1 MQRSLKRKI
10 WILTLGPL
18 VLLAATTLLV
28 VRHQVERRDRQNIAM
43 DLVTASENLN
53 HWVETRQRDLSTMAF
68 VISRDPKFFAMLSVP
83 AEERGADFTRTLRG
97 LAVDFHRVAGRDRFD
112 IIDDRGV
119 VIARATT
126 EEGIGDDAAG
136 SPGVRDA
143 LAGRPASGVG
153 IDGGRPYLV
162 TMVPIVVGG
171 EIAGVLRL
179 GEAIDVALANQL
191 KVMTRSD
198 VSFLV
203 DGRVTSTTLSEPG
216 AAAAI
221 EKRLAESGAGQHVPG
236 EVANVRIGSESYL
249 THVGT
254 MENRLQSG
262 QVVFLVQRSLREEMV
277 FLSSIRKTFTLVASL
292 IFLGAI
298 VVGFVAARGL
308 TGPITRVVAAAR
320 AMERGDYN
328 YPIDVSTGDEIEYL
342 AKQFAEMRESMRNH
356 IAQLEELD
364 RMKTNFITV
373 ASHELRTPVTA
384 IQGFLYLLE
393 RSEFGPLNEEQSSV
407 VADMTTSMET
417 LNRVV
422 QQVTDMSILEGKDM
436 VLQPSDTDVAALI
449 EDQVSR
455 EWRARSTARRL
466 RLSVSLEESLPRA
479 VVDGDRLGQAVH
491 NLISNAFRFTPDG
504 GEVTVAARA
513 NEQSLLIS
521 IRDTGVGIPASEFDR
536 IFERIYETSSVS
548 HHSSGTIQFGSSGLG
563 LGLPIAR
570 GIVEA
575 HGGRIVVESV
585 VGRGSTFTIELPW
598 ACVAVGGAGQ
608 RRSQGAKR
616 DDDDGPRS
624 SGGRKRAP
632 REAVE
637 AYT

>member
-1 MQRSLKRKI
+1 MKRSLKRKI

-18 VLLAATTLLV
+18 VLLAGITLLA
-28 VRHQVERRDRQNIAM
+28 VRYQVERRDRQNMAI
-43 DLVTASENLN
+43 DLATASENLK

-68 VISRDPKFFAMLSVP
+68 VISRDPKFFAMFSVP
-83 AEERGADFTRTLRG
+83 PEERGADFTRTLRG
-97 LAVDFHRVAGRDRFD
+97 LAVDFHRVAGRDLFD
-112 IIDDRGV
+112 IIDGRGV

-126 EEGIGDDAAG
+126 EEGIGGDAAG

-153 IDGGRPYLV
+153 VDGGRPYLV
-162 TMVPIVVGG
+162 TLVPIVVGG
-171 EIAGVLRL
+171 EIAGALRL
-179 GEAIDVALANQL
+179 GEAIDAALAKRL

-203 DGRVTSTTLSEPG
+203 DGRVTATTLGEPG
-216 AAAAI
+216 AAEAI
-221 EKRLAESGAGQHVPG
+221 ERRMAETAPG
-236 EVANVRIGSESYL
+236 TPGDVANVRIGSESYL

-254 MENRLQSG
+254 MDSPIQTG
-262 QVVFLVQRSLREEMV
+262 QVVFLVQRSLREELV
-277 FLSSIRKTFTLVASL
+277 FLSSLRKTFTVIASL
-292 IFLGAI
+292 IFIGAI

-308 TGPITRVVAAAR
+308 TGPITRIVAAAR
-320 AMERGDYN
+320 AMERGDYG
-328 YPIDVSTGDEIEYL
+328 YPIDVATGDEIEYL
-342 AKQFAEMRESMRNH
+342 AKQFSEMRESMRTH

-384 IQGFLYLLE
+384 LQGFLYLLE
-393 RSEFGPLNEEQSSV
+393 RSEFGPLNAEQASV
-407 VADMTTSMET
+407 VADMSTSMEA

-422 QQVTDMSILEGKDM
+422 QQVTDMSILDGKNM
-436 VLQPSDTDVAALI
+436 ALQPAVTNVAALI
-449 EDQVSR
+449 EEQVSR
-455 EWRARSTARRL
+455 EWKPRSATRRL
-466 RLSVSLEESLPRA
+466 RLAMHLEEALPPA
-479 VVDGDRLGQAVH
+479 VVDAERIGQAVH
-491 NLISNAFRFTPDG
+491 NLIANAFRFTPDG
-504 GEVTVAARA
+504 GEVTVSARSNDEA
-513 NEQSLLIS
+513 LLIA
-521 IRDTGVGIPASEFDR
+521 IRDTGIGIPPTEFDR

-598 ACVAVGGAGQ
+598 ARVAVGRPEPAGATAANHDG
-608 RRSQGAKR
+608 
-616 DDDDGPRS
+616 DDGPRPA
-624 SGGRKRAP
+624 GGRR
-632 REAVE
+632 RGSRDVVE
-637 AYT
+637 AYS